1 MVRRYRYEQELYAGL
16 SYMAFGV
23 IAFFGVIIGLIAAYF
38 PDTFANQ
45 LMVFMLSAVVGY
57 NAIWSVAPALHTPLM
72 SVSNA
77 ISGIVILGGMLQ
89 VTGSTVSATF
99 IFGAFAVGVAAVNIG
114 GGFYVTYRMLQMF
127 VLK

>member
-1 MVRRYRYEQELYAGL
+1 V
-16 SYMAFGV
+16 
-23 IAFFGVIIGLIAAYF
+23 
-38 PDTFANQ
+38 Q
-45 LMVFMLSAVVGY
+45 LTWVCPYSY

-89 VTGSTVSATF
+89 VTGSRFSATF
-99 IFGAFAVGVAAVNIG
+99 ILGACAVGVAAVNIG
-114 GGFYVTYRMLQMF
+114 GGFYVTHRMLQMF